1 MPRVTASLPKQAAK
15 KEEIQRSEHYYN
27 NVTVVAMELPMSWAV
42 ICGCFTWSE
51 ILLFTLAFIWPSFC
65 IPSVIVGISI
75 SVCTEVSVLSFGF
88 ELVDIVNHYW
98 IEKKIKIA
106 VVINLVCGRVHCYW
120 DAVIIPEEQRYF
132 SFFFFSFWTKWWTYY
147 KFEKGSSFCWPFNLG
162 NTEQVKWIS
171 ISKESIWDKEPCV
184 GPVSSSSSSSSSS
197 SLDCGAV
204 DHKFPPLMAVLSHLQ
219 QLIVI

>member
-1 MPRVTASLPKQAAK
+1 MSAAEVMTETATGLWQRLKTESIWAEKEAERCCVSETDANWKKPTKMPRVNASLPKQAAK

-27 NVTVVAMELPMSWAV
+27 NVTIVAMELTMSWAV
-42 ICGCFTWSE
+42 ICGCFNWSE

-132 SFFFFSFWTKWWTYY
+132 SFFLFSFFSFWTKWWTYY
-147 KFEKGSSFCWPFNLG
+147 KSEKGSSFCWPFHLG
-162 NTEQVKWIS
+162 NRLNE
-171 ISKESIWDKEPCV
+171 
-184 GPVSSSSSSSSSS
+184 
-197 SLDCGAV
+197 
-204 DHKFPPLMAVLSHLQ
+204 
-219 QLIVI
+219 

>member
-1 MPRVTASLPKQAAK
+1 MCQKRTLIEKSLGEVPLPTKMPRVNASLPKQAAK

-27 NVTVVAMELPMSWAV
+27 NVTVVAMELTMSWAV

-75 SVCTEVSVLSFGF
+75 SVCTEVSVLCFGF

-98 IEKKIKIA
+98 IKKKIKIA

-120 DAVIIPEEQRYF
+120 DAVIIPKEQRYF
-132 SFFFFSFWTKWWTYY
+132 DFLSEQNDGLTISLK
-147 KFEKGSSFCWPFNLG
+147 KGRPF
-162 NTEQVKWIS
+162 
-171 ISKESIWDKEPCV
+171 V
-184 GPVSSSSSSSSSS
+184 GP
-197 SLDCGAV
+197 
-204 DHKFPPLMAVLSHLQ
+204 
-219 QLIVI
+219 LILATG